1 MVDGFKL
8 LIKLLITSNL
18 LLVCQA
24 VFAKELTVAFGLSR
38 PPYVDERSGSG
49 ISVEL
54 FKQAAEPLGWQ
65 YKTLF
70 VSIKRM
76 KRLVERGDI
85 DVAVEMSRAQPGL
98 HYSVPFISYSNY
110 AIHSSNSDFTLNS
123 MQELAS
129 HSICAWQNASEHLKL
144 NEIVAGKEDYL
155 EFSKQRDQVIDWLNG
170 KCDVILIDDTL
181 LHWHLSELNQSSSVV
196 INKQWGKVLLP
207 FENNP
212 LWFYVAFADA
222 QLRDEFNASLKKLV
236 QTGRYQQ
243 IREHWNTVAKGR

>member
-1 MVDGFKL
+1 MVKRFNP
-8 LIKLLITSNL
+8 LIT
-18 LLVCQA
+18 LVITSYMVLVSHA
-24 VFAKELTVAFGLSR
+24 LWAKELVVAFGLSR
-38 PPYVDERSGSG
+38 PPYVDERSETG

-54 FKQAAEPLGWQ
+54 FKQAAGQLDWQ

-76 KRLVERGDI
+76 ERLLERGDI
-85 DVAVEMSRAQPGL
+85 DVAVEMSRALPGL

-110 AIHSSNSDFTLNS
+110 AIHSRDPRFVLNS
-123 MQELAS
+123 MQELAR

-144 NEIVAGKEDYL
+144 SEIVAGKEDYL
-155 EFSKQRDQVIDWLNG
+155 EFSKQRNQVIEWLNG

-181 LHWHLSELNQSSSVV
+181 LRWHLSELNQSSSVY
-196 INKQWGKVLLP
+196 INNRWGKVLLP

-212 LWFYVAFADA
+212 LWFYVAFNDA
-222 QLRDEFNASLKKLV
+222 QLRDAFNTSLKELI

-243 IREHWNTVAKGR
+243 IREYWHNAATK

>member
-1 MVDGFKL
+1 MSKRFKP
-8 LIKLLITSNL
+8 LITVVITSYMV
-18 LLVCQA
+18 LVSHA
-24 VFAKELTVAFGLSR
+24 VWAKELVVAFGLSR

-54 FKQAAEPLGWQ
+54 FKQAAGELGWQ

-76 KRLVERGDI
+76 ERLLERGEI

-98 HYSVPFISYSNY
+98 HYSIPFISYSNY
-110 AIHSSNSDFTLNS
+110 AVHRRNPGFVLKS
-123 MQELAS
+123 MQELAR
-129 HSICAWQNASEHLKL
+129 HSICAWQNASEHLEL
-144 NEIVAGKEDYL
+144 SEIVAGKEDYL
-155 EFSKQRDQVIDWLNG
+155 EFPQQRNQVIEWLNG

-181 LHWHLSELNQSSSVV
+181 LRWHLSELNRSSSVY
-196 INKQWGKVLLP
+196 INNQWGKVLLP

-212 LWFYVAFADA
+212 LWFYVAFKDA
-222 QLRDEFNASLKKLV
+222 QLRDAFNTSLTKLI

-243 IREHWNTVAKGR
+243 IREYWQSAQQKE

>member
-1 MVDGFKL
+1 MRERCKSLTG
-8 LIKLLITSNL
+8 IAIISYL
-18 LLVCQA
+18 LLVSHTA
-24 VFAKELTVAFGLSR
+24 FSTELVVGFGLSR

-76 KRLVERGDI
+76 QRLLEQGDI

-98 HYSVPFISYSNY
+98 YYSVPFISYSNY
-110 AIHSSNSDFTLNS
+110 AIHSRDPGFTLTS
-123 MQELAS
+123 MQELAR
-129 HSICAWQNASEHLKL
+129 HSICAWQNASEHLEL
-144 NEIVAGKEDYL
+144 TEIVAGKEDYL
-155 EFSKQRDQVIDWLNG
+155 EYSKQREQVIEWLNG

-181 LHWHLSELNQSSSVV
+181 LRWHLSELNQSSSVH
-196 INKQWGKVLLP
+196 INNQWGKVLLP

-212 LWFYVAFADA
+212 LWFYVAFTDK
-222 QLRDEFNASLKKLV
+222 QLRDEFNTSLKQLV
-236 QTGRYQQ
+236 QTGRYQK
-243 IREHWNTVAKGR
+243 IREHWATTKKNQ